1 MGNIVDPVVP
11 TLSRGNSTI
20 IENEGNPIK
29 YSRYNHNFVELEHIG
44 NGNFG
49 TVFKCRHVI
58 DQLQYAM
65 KKIKIN
71 VKSSYDVKKA
81 MHEAFALAASSIY
94 DDNSYIIRY
103 HTVWIENGHL
113 FLSMELCDCS
123 LSRYIIRE
131 QAYDEEF
138 IKKLMRDICKGLK
151 KLHKNK
157 IVHLD
162 IKSENILYSQSGKFK
177 LGDLGL
183 ACMLNNLSNEEINE
197 GDSRYLAPELLQ
209 IIPDDSTTIPD
220 LTKADIFS
228 LGATILEIMRRKSL
242 PKNGSEWH
250 RIREGNALIKGNY
263 TKRLKDTVRK
273 MLSRDPEARPSAS
286 QLLDSFLLSPVQAE
300 LRKARNLN
308 KFYESILERVGTPRR
323 RRSSVDDYK
332 L

>member
-1 MGNIVDPVVP
+1 MHKWKNNDKLFAGKYVSSGCNTPCTPAIARNESVEFDYPPINRNREPDFSPLPSLGRYCSSFGEEFMEPVSSGISMGNIVDPVVP

-131 QAYDEEF
+131 
-138 IKKLMRDICKGLK
+138 
-151 KLHKNK
+151 
-157 IVHLD
+157 
-162 IKSENILYSQSGKFK
+162 
-177 LGDLGL
+177 
-183 ACMLNNLSNEEINE
+183 
-197 GDSRYLAPELLQ
+197 
-209 IIPDDSTTIPD
+209 
-220 LTKADIFS
+220 
-228 LGATILEIMRRKSL
+228 
-242 PKNGSEWH
+242 
-250 RIREGNALIKGNY
+250 
-263 TKRLKDTVRK
+263 
-273 MLSRDPEARPSAS
+273 
-286 QLLDSFLLSPVQAE
+286 
-300 LRKARNLN
+300 
-308 KFYESILERVGTPRR
+308 
-323 RRSSVDDYK
+323 
-332 L
+332 